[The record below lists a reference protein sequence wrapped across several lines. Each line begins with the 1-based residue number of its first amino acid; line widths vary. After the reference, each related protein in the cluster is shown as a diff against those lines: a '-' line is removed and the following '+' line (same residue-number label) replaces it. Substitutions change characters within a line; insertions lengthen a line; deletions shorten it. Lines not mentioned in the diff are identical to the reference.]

1 MDIRALIAVICLVG
15 CSPVVTRQADTLPVV
30 DAVVLPVDFLPFSI
44 ADIAG
49 KCGLALAD
57 ADAGA
62 GADGKRWLFRELQ
75 LSRGQQR
82 SIEAFGLDESRLTRL
97 VITSRVGRVE
107 DTELDIVLVF
117 SDVATLLPDG
127 VDQFPFEKWL
137 KTMPILPASVSMA
150 GMDLQL
156 SLVDRAAVLTVSPK
170 KKPFE
175 NHLKNSIIEE

>member
-1 MDIRALIAVICLVG
+1 MDIRTLIAVICLVG
-15 CSPVVTRQADTLPVV
+15 CSPGVTHQADSLALV
-30 DAVVLPVDFLPFSI
+30 DAADVPVDFLPFSI

-57 ADAGA
+57 AGA
-62 GADGKRWLFRELQ
+62 VADGKRWLFRDLT

-82 SIEAFGLDESRLTRL
+82 SIEAFGFNESRLTRL

-127 VDQFPFEKWL
+127 VDRFPFEKWL
-137 KTMPILPASVSMA
+137 QTMPILPASVLMA
-150 GMDLQL
+150 DMDLQL
-156 SLVDRAAVLTVSPK
+156 SLVDRAAVLTVSPVNRQ
-170 KKPFE
+170 FDFD
-175 NHLKNSIIEE
+175 HRNSMMKE

>member
-15 CSPVVTRQADTLPVV
+15 CSPAVTRQADPLPVV
-30 DAVVLPVDFLPFSI
+30 NAAVVPVNFLPFSI

-57 ADAGA
+57 AGA
-62 GADGKRWLFRELQ
+62 VADGKRWLFRDLG

-97 VITSRVGRVE
+97 VITSRVGRVD

-117 SDVATLLPDG
+117 SDVANLLPDG
-127 VDQFPFEKWL
+127 VDRFPFEKWL
-137 KTMPILPASVSMA
+137 ETMPILPASVSMA
-150 GMDLQL
+150 DMDLQL

-170 KKPFE
+170 KLPFE
-175 NHLKNSIIEE
+175 NHLQNSMIEE

>member
-15 CSPVVTRQADTLPVV
+15 CSPVVTRQADPLPVL

-57 ADAGA
+57 AGA
-62 GADGKRWLFRELQ
+62 VADGKRWLFRELQ

-82 SIEAFGLDESRLTRL
+82 SIEAFGVDESRLTRL

-107 DTELDIVLVF
+107 DTDLDIVLVF

-127 VDQFPFEKWL
+127 VDRFPFEKWL
-137 KTMPILPASVSMA
+137 ETMPILPASVSMA
-150 GMDLQL
+150 DMDLQL
-156 SLVDRAAVLTVSPK
+156 SLVDRAAVLTVSPINRQFDFDHQK
-170 KKPFE
+170 
-175 NHLKNSIIEE
+175 SIMKE